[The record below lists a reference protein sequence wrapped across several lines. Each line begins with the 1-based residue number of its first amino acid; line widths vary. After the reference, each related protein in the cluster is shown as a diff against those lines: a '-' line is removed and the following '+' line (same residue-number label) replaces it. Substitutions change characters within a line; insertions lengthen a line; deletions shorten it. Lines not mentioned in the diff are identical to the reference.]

1 MTRSL
6 LLIGLAGLL
15 STSALAAPIRSLPQP
30 LPIEQT
36 IPAPQDV
43 AYPGTITLKVDATD
57 VTRGIWKVRQTIP
70 VSGAGRMTLL
80 FPKWLPG
87 NHSPTGQVEKVA
99 GLTISANGKPLT
111 WKRDE
116 IDVYGFTVDVPAG
129 TRSLDVRFQ
138 FLSATA
144 GNQGRIVA
152 TTDMLS
158 LQPNSVALYP
168 AGYFTRR
175 IPFAT
180 SVTWPAGWTAYGVL
194 KPTGRSGDTI
204 TYETVDF
211 ETLVDSPFIAG
222 RWAQSWDLGSNVS
235 LDVVA
240 DAPRFLAA
248 TPAQIDAHKRLVDQ
262 ALKLFGAR
270 HFDRYHLL
278 LSLSDVMGGIGLE
291 HHRSS
296 ENGVSPPYFIDWN
309 KGPGD
314 RNLLPHEFTHSWN
327 GKYRRGADL
336 FTPNYSVPMRNSL
349 LWVYEGQ
356 TQFWGYVLGA
366 RSGITSKQ
374 DTLDSLAAI
383 AASLDNRPARSWRS
397 LDDTTNDPVI
407 SRRAPKGWITEQRS
421 EDYYNEGLL
430 IWMEADAI
438 IRRETKGARGLDD
451 FAKAFFGVN
460 DGDWGVNTYDFNTV
474 VSTLNGVVPYDWAG
488 FLNQRLTEKA
498 DHAPLNGFT
507 MSGYKLVYTDTPTTA
522 FGEARRGVRVNN
534 LSYSGG
540 LVIGKDGRVDQVVW
554 DSAAYAAGLTVGD
567 SLVAVNDKPY
577 SDDQLRAEIT
587 AAKGGKVP
595 IRLLVKT
602 DDRLR
607 MVDFPWN
614 GGLRYPRFEKTGA
627 DGPLDRLL
635 KPRP

>member
-1 MTRSL
+1 MLRPL
-6 LLIGLAGLL
+6 LLVGLAGLL
-15 STSALAAPIRSLPQP
+15 STSALAAPVQSMPQP
-30 LPIEQT
+30 LPIVGT
-36 IPAPQDV
+36 VPAPRDI
-43 AYPGTITLKVDATD
+43 AFPGTMALKADATD
-57 VTRGIWKVRQTIP
+57 VARGIWKVRQTIP
-70 VSGAGRMTLL
+70 VPAAGPMTLL

-99 GLTISANGKPLT
+99 GLVITANGKELP

-116 IDVYGFTVDVPAG
+116 IDVYAFTVDVPAG
-129 TRSLDVRFQ
+129 VKSLDVRFQ
-138 FLSATA
+138 FLSATT

-175 IPFAT
+175 IPVTT
-180 SVTWPAGWTAYGVL
+180 SVTWPTGWTAHGAL
-194 KPTGRSGDTI
+194 RPTGKSGDTV
-204 TYETVDF
+204 TYETTDF
-211 ETLVDSPFIAG
+211 ETLVDSPFLAG
-222 RWAQSWDLGSNVS
+222 RWSKTWDLGSNVS

-240 DAPRFLAA
+240 DAPRFLEA
-248 TPAQIDAHKRLVDQ
+248 TPAQIDAHKKLVEQ
-262 ALKLFGAR
+262 AVKLFGAR
-270 HFDRYHLL
+270 HFDHYDLL
-278 LSLSDVMGGIGLE
+278 LSLSDTMGGIGLE

-296 ENGVSPPYFIDWN
+296 ENGVSTPYFTEWA

-336 FTPNYSVPMRNSL
+336 FTADYSTPMRNSL

-383 AASLDNRPARSWRS
+383 AASLDNRPARTWRS

-407 SRRAPKGWITEQRS
+407 SRRAPKGWTSEQRS

-438 IRRETKGARGLDD
+438 IRRETKGAKGLDD

-460 DGDWGVNTYDFNTV
+460 DGDWGTNTYDFNTV
-474 VSTLNGVVPYDWAG
+474 VMTLNGVVPYDWAG
-488 FLNQRLTEKA
+488 FLNRRLTEKA

-507 MSGYKLVYTDTPTTA
+507 MSGYKLVYTDTPTLA
-522 FGEARRGVRVNN
+522 FGEARRGVKINN

-540 LVIGKDGRVDQVVW
+540 LTIGKDGMVEQVVW
-554 DSAAYAAGLTVGD
+554 DSAAYTAGITVGD
-567 SLVAVNDKPY
+567 TIVAVNDKPY
-577 SDDQLRAEIT
+577 SDDMLKAEIT
-587 AAKGGKVP
+587 AAKGGKAP
-595 IRLLVKT
+595 IRLLIKT
-602 DDRLR
+602 GDRLR
-607 MVDFPWN
+607 MVDFAWN
-614 GGLRYPRFEKTGA
+614 QGLRFPRFEKTGP
-627 DGPLDRLL
+627 DGALDALL
-635 KPRP
+635 MAR

>member
-1 MTRSL
+1 MLRPYL
-6 LLIGLAGLL
+6 LAGFAALL
-15 STSALAAPIRSLPQP
+15 ATSAFAAPIRTQPQP
-30 LPIEQT
+30 LPITST
-36 IPAPQDV
+36 IPAPQDI
-43 AYPGTITLKVDATD
+43 AFPGTITLRVDATD

-70 VSGAGRMTLL
+70 VVESGPMTLL

-99 GLTISANGKPLT
+99 GLTISANGKPLM

-116 IDVYGFTVDVPAG
+116 IDVYAFTVDVPAG

-152 TTDMLS
+152 TSDMLS
-158 LQPNSVALYP
+158 MQPNSVALYP
-168 AGYFTRR
+168 AGHFTRQ
-175 IPFAT
+175 IPFST
-180 SVTWPAGWTAYGVL
+180 SVTWPTGWTAYGAL
-194 KPTGRSGDTI
+194 RPTGRSGDTV
-204 TYETVDF
+204 TYETTDF

-222 RWAQSWDLGSNVS
+222 RWAKSWDLGNNVS

-240 DAPRFLAA
+240 DDPSFLAA
-248 TPAQIDAHKRLVDQ
+248 TPAQIDAHKKLVEQ
-262 ALKLFGAR
+262 SLKLFGAR
-270 HFDRYHLL
+270 HFDHYDLL
-278 LSLSDVMGGIGLE
+278 LSLSDTMGGIGLE

-296 ENGVSPPYFIDWN
+296 ENGVSSPYFTDWN

-314 RNLLPHEFTHSWN
+314 RNKLPHEFTHSWN

-374 DTLDSLAAI
+374 DTLDGLAAI
-383 AASLDNRPARSWRS
+383 AASLDNRPARGWRS

-407 SRRAPKGWITEQRS
+407 SRRAPKAWTTQQRS

-438 IRRETKGARGLDD
+438 IRRESKGAKGLDD

-460 DGDWGVNTYDFNTV
+460 DGDWGVNTYDFGV
-474 VSTLNGVVPYDWAG
+474 VVATLNGVVPYDWAG
-488 FLNQRLTEKA
+488 FLTQRLTEKTA
-498 DHAPLNGFT
+498 SAPLNGFT
-507 MSGYKLVYTDTPTTA
+507 MSGYKLVYTDTPTGA
-522 FGEARRGVRVNN
+522 FDAVRRGVRVNN

-540 LVIGKDGRVDQVVW
+540 MVIGKAGEVDQVVW
-554 DSAAYAAGLTVGD
+554 DSAAYAAGITVGD
-567 SLVAVNDKPY
+567 SIVAVNDKPF
-577 SDDQLRAEIT
+577 SDELIKAEIT
-587 AAKGGKVP
+587 AAKGGSTP

-602 DDRLR
+602 GDRLR
-607 MVDFPWN
+607 MVDFAWN
-614 GGLRYPRFEKTGA
+614 GGLRYPRFEKSGPDGA
-627 DGPLDRLL
+627 LDKLL
-635 KPRP
+635 TAR

>member
-1 MTRSL
+1 MPRPFL
-6 LLIGLAGLL
+6 LVGLAALL
-15 STSALAAPIRSLPQP
+15 STSTIAAPIRSLPQP
-30 LPIEQT
+30 LPITST
-36 IPAPQDV
+36 IPAPQDI

-70 VSGAGRMTLL
+70 IVEPGPMTLL

-99 GLTISANGKPLT
+99 GLTISAGGKPLR

-116 IDVYGFTVDVPAG
+116 IDVYAFTVDVPAG

-168 AGYFTRR
+168 AGYFTRQ
-175 IPFAT
+175 IPFST

-194 KPTGRSGDTI
+194 KPTGRSGDTT

-222 RWAQSWDLGSNVS
+222 RWAKSWDLGNNVS

-240 DAPRFLAA
+240 DAPRFLEA

-262 ALKLFGAR
+262 SLKLFGAR

-296 ENGVSPPYFIDWN
+296 ENGVSPPYFTDWN

-407 SRRAPKGWITEQRS
+407 SRRAPKGWTSEQRS
-421 EDYYNEGLL
+421 EDYYAEGML

-438 IRRETKGARGLDD
+438 IRRESKGARGLDD
-451 FAKAFFGVN
+451 FARAFFGVN

-498 DHAPLNGFT
+498 EHAPLNGFT

-522 FGEARRGVRVNN
+522 FAEARRGVRSNN

-540 LVIGKDGRVDQVVW
+540 LVIGKDGLIEQVVW
-554 DSAAYAAGLTVGD
+554 DSAAYAAGLTVSD

-577 SDDQLRAEIT
+577 SDDQLKAEIT
-587 AAKGGKVP
+587 AAKGGKAP

-602 DDRLR
+602 ADRLR
-607 MVDFPWN
+607 VVDFAWN
-614 GGLRYPRFEKTGA
+614 GGLRYPRFEKTGPEGA
-627 DGPLDRLL
+627 LDQLL
-635 KPRP
+635 KARP